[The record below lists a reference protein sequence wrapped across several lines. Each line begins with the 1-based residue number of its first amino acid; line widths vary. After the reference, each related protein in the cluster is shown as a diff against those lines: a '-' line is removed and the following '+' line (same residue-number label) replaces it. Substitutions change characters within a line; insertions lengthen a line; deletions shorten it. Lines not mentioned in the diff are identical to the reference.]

1 MIILST
7 FFRGDMPLII
17 SDSKEKEI
25 VWTYGVNFKEVDIPV
40 AQRLDR
46 FMRSIDSAISIYS
59 VISNAILIFGL
70 IGLIATIIIRL
81 FKKDQVTFTE
91 REEERQKE
99 EENDEAEGNWKILAR
114 DVFRTPNFS
123 SLLALACGE
132 GARVVSAAAI
142 LLIIAFP
149 DYSHFSKELFVSIFI
164 VVLSISSVV
173 SGSVSTTFYK
183 IFNSDTHSLKP
194 LAANK
199 KYEKEDESDE
209 SFLPVDLCL
218 IQSKLSAL
226 SPLQRQAILSAVLVP
241 FTGVGMYL
249 ILTIGNAFAG
259 STAAGL
265 CMLGDDLG

>member
-173 SGSVSTTFYK
+173 SGFVSTTFYK

-265 CMLGDDLG
+265 CMFGDDFG